1 MNRRN
6 FLLSSAAA
14 AAIATTS
21 SASHAIEGGNQLP
34 PKNLIYT
41 KDNAG
46 KWEAKKGSHLPVI
59 ELTDRRVKIITKH
72 SQSDDHYIVRHTLL
86 LADGTEIGSST
97 FSPEDEPI
105 SEHELPESYT
115 GSLFATS
122 FCNRHDLWLT
132 EITV

>member
-21 SASHAIEGGNQLP
+21 SASHAIENGNQLP
-34 PKNLIYT
+34 PKNLIFT

-46 KWEAKKGSHLPVI
+46 KWKAKKDSHLPVI

-72 SQSDDHYIVRHTLL
+72 RQSDDHYIVRHTLL
-86 LADGTEIGSST
+86 LADGTEVGSTT

-105 SEHELPESYT
+105 SEHELPESYK

-132 EITV
+132 EITI